1 MIKKLIASQFKKP
14 GGLFGNFYSNL
25 MAKGNRRNYD
35 VLMNELNIQPND
47 KILEIGYGP
56 GIGIRLIIEKCN
68 SCLIHGIDFS
78 ELMFSKASELNRKS
92 ILDKKVKLFL
102 GDFISFSIESEYYD
116 KVFCLNVV
124 YFWDKLHIPFQK
136 IKSVL
141 NNNGIFCFYM
151 AHKDYLIKKKFPD
164 SIFNKY
170 SIEEVVSALY
180 EAGFSKVEY
189 KFDNGYYVE
198 AQK

>member
-1 MIKKLIASQFKKP
+1 MIKKIFASQFKKP
-14 GGLFGNFYSNL
+14 GGFFGNYYSNL
-25 MAKGNRRNYD
+25 MEKSNRRNYVVIIND
-35 VLMNELNIQPND
+35 LKIQAND

-56 GIGIRLIIEKCN
+56 GIGIRLILENCN

-78 ELMFSKASELNRKS
+78 KLMFRKASELNRKS
-92 ILDKKVKLFL
+92 ILDKNVKLYL
-102 GDFISFSIESEYYD
+102 GDFISFLIESNYYD

-136 IKSVL
+136 VNSVL
-141 NNNGIFCFYM
+141 NNNGVFCFYM

-170 SIEEVVSALY
+170 SIEEVMSALY

-189 KFDNGYYVE
+189 KFDKGYYVE
-198 AQK
+198 ARK

>member
-1 MIKKLIASQFKKP
+1 MIKKLFASQFKKP

-25 MAKGNRRNYD
+25 MEKGNRQNYV
-35 VLMNELNIQPND
+35 VLINDLNIQPND

-56 GIGIRLIIEKCN
+56 GIGIRLILEKCN

-78 ELMFSKASELNRKS
+78 KLMYRKASELNRKS
-92 ILDKKVKLFL
+92 ILDKKVEFFSGNFL
-102 GDFISFSIESEYYD
+102 SFLIESNYYD
-116 KVFCLNVV
+116 KVFCLNVI
-124 YFWDKLHIPFQK
+124 YFWDNLYVPFHK

-141 NNNGIFCFYM
+141 NNDGIFCFYM
-151 AHKDYLIKKKFPD
+151 AHKDYLIKKRFPD

-170 SIEEVVSALY
+170 SIEEVISALY
-180 EAGFSKVEY
+180 EVGFSKVEY
-189 KFDNGYYVE
+189 KFDKGYYVE

>member
-35 VLMNELNIQPND
+35 ELMNELNIQPND

-78 ELMFSKASELNRKS
+78 ELMFRKASELNRQS

-102 GDFISFSIESEYYD
+102 GDFLSFSIESNYYD
-116 KVFCLNVV
+116 KVFCLNVI
-124 YFWDKLHIPFQK
+124 YFWDKLHTPFQK
-136 IKSVL
+136 IKSAL

-151 AHKDYLIKKKFPD
+151 AHKDYLIKTRFPD

-189 KFDNGYYVE
+189 KFDKGYYVQ